1 MKRVI
6 LAVLIV
12 FLVVIGAMAILIT
25 SNKDKIVSKGL
36 NKMFTEMENQ
46 ITPNLPPDIDKE
58 QVHLVFEKAIAKV
71 QSGYVQPEKIQ
82 GIVMVYRECAKD
94 KQIDADEAKKILK
107 QIEKYLE

>member
-25 SNKDKIVSKGL
+25 FNKDKIVSKGL
-36 NKMFTEMENQ
+36 NKMFTEVETQ
-46 ITPNLPPDIDKE
+46 ITPNLPADIDKE

-71 QSGYVQPEKIQ
+71 QSGDFQPEKIQ
-82 GIVMVYRECAKD
+82 GIIMIYRECAKD
-94 KQIDADEAKKILK
+94 KQIDSDEAKKILK
-107 QIEKYLE
+107 QVEKYLE